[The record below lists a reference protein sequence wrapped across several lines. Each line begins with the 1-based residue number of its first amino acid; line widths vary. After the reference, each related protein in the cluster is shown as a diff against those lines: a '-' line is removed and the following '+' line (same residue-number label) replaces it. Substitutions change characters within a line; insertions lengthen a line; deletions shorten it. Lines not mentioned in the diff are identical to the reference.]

1 MQEFQC
7 QHCGIKG
14 GLGVFVNSTSI
25 CKQCLRN
32 RPICWKVVLYSLANL
47 AEDSTGIPA
56 ELKEPPQ
63 TRGKACCKL
72 QNMSMPAS
80 KQLISIIKFDELYN
94 VWYAKKCECQ
104 DAKGGGGAYADQC
117 REALFKYLES
127 KTKSGELCVKSLEK
141 FINYTPE
148 CKSDIYW
155 NDVQNNPESQD
166 SDTKYESI
174 SIGSQNEIESPSTR
188 VSEIG
193 ENDNIPNAIDIV
205 TRNTQRKKR
214 AKKQN
219 LEIQR
224 MQKIIDEL
232 KSREILYVNII
243 NHLTSN
249 TVN

>member
-193 ENDNIPNAIDIV
+193 ENDNIPNGIDMI
-205 TRNTQRKKR
+205 TRKTHNKKR

-224 MQKIIDEL
+224 MQKMIDEL
-232 KSREILYVNII
+232 KSREMLYVNII
-243 NHLTSN
+243 NHLTKN

>member
-1 MQEFQC
+1 MPEFQC

-14 GLGVFVNSTSI
+14 GLDVFVSSTSI

-47 AEDSTGIPA
+47 AEDSSGIPH

-94 VWYAKKCECQ
+94 IWYTKKCECQ

-117 REALFKYLES
+117 REALFKYIQS
-127 KTKSGELCVKSLEK
+127 KTKSGELYVKSLEK

-148 CKSDIYW
+148 CKNDIYW
-155 NDVQNNPESQD
+155 NNDKTNDEKQDSGEKQD
-166 SDTKYESI
+166 SDTKYNSI
-174 SIGSQNEIESPSTR
+174 KIES
-188 VSEIG
+188 
-193 ENDNIPNAIDIV
+193 
-205 TRNTQRKKR
+205 Q
-214 AKKQN
+214 
-219 LEIQR
+219 
-224 MQKIIDEL
+224 M
-232 KSREILYVNII
+232 
-243 NHLTSN
+243 NHHPH
-249 TVN
+249 V

>member
-1 MQEFQC
+1 
-7 QHCGIKG
+7 
-14 GLGVFVNSTSI
+14 
-25 CKQCLRN
+25 
-32 RPICWKVVLYSLANL
+32 
-47 AEDSTGIPA
+47 
-56 ELKEPPQ
+56 
-63 TRGKACCKL
+63 
-72 QNMSMPAS
+72 MPAS
-80 KQLISIIKFDELYN
+80 KQLINIMKFDELYK

-155 NDVQNNPESQD
+155 NNVQNNPESQD
-166 SDTKYESI
+166 SHTKYESI

-193 ENDNIPNAIDIV
+193 ENDNIPNAIDMI
-205 TRNTQRKKR
+205 TRKTHNKKR

-232 KSREILYVNII
+232 KSREMLYINII
-243 NHLTSN
+243 NHLTN
-249 TVN
+249 NAVN

>member
-1 MQEFQC
+1 MEGFKC
-7 QHCGIKG
+7 QHCGITG
-14 GLGVFVNSTSI
+14 IENMCRCSSTI

-47 AEDSTGIPA
+47 AEDSTGIPD

-94 VWYAKKCECQ
+94 VWYTKKCECQ

-117 REALFKYLES
+117 HEALFKYIES

-141 FINYTPE
+141 FINYTND

-155 NDVQNNPESQD
+155 NNVQTNHESQD

-174 SIGSQNEIESPSTR
+174 SIGSQNENESLSTR

-193 ENDNIPNAIDIV
+193 ENDNTPNGIDII
-205 TRNTQRKKR
+205 TRNIHRKKR

-224 MQKIIDEL
+224 MQKMIDEL
-232 KSREILYVNII
+232 KSREMLYVNII
-243 NHLTSN
+243 NHLTNN